1 MMRNR
6 KMEMAALSAMGVLAV
21 GTASSAEKTNMNGA
35 DMVEEITVSA
45 TRSRLPTNLESV
57 PGSVTVLDAT
67 QLREQTQFSNDLGE
81 VLQRTVPGMGLS
93 SGGSYSN
100 AFQTLR
106 GRKPAVFIDG
116 VPATVPLRDGGRDLR
131 LISPS
136 AIGRVDV
143 IRGATAIYGLGAAGG
158 VINYATREA
167 TPGES
172 ELRTSVGMG
181 GSLTHMSDSLNW
193 SVEQSAVAAGDR
205 FSFVGSGYY
214 EAYDSLFGADGKRII
229 PDPQRQGGIADT
241 NTYNYYGKFG
251 FNINDNASIYLSTN
265 AYSNVQDTAYSAGT
279 AGVFGSVATNAI
291 RAEPPGEDKLT
302 KSQTSI
308 LRYVQRGLFHDSELN
323 LSGYYNDYDA
333 RYGFALPPANFPPNG
348 GQTQIESER
357 WGLRSDVY
365 TPLTFSGRTGSLL
378 WGVDYTHDT
387 SVQVLLDGRV
397 YVPELVAKSIAPFVQ
412 LEMPVSDWLNVRG
425 GVRYDD
431 TKISVDTFTTIA
443 SSPTL
448 LGGVTVQGGEVGFD
462 GLVGNIGVV
471 TTPISSGAFE
481 GFSYYAGFSQ
491 GYSIGDFG
499 RALRST
505 SATSVEA
512 FNFKADTVNS
522 WELGMRT
529 DRGGVKTQFAV
540 FYSTSDYGSTY
551 NALTFELTRAPEK
564 LWGAEFSVDADVT
577 DDWQVGASVSWV
589 EGKTQNVTTGKWSK
603 LDNTRIGPVK
613 SVVYID
619 RAIGE
624 TWKVRAQYMN
634 SAAQRRF
641 PNNPA
646 VFGQADVEAYS
657 LLDLS
662 VSGQLGSGILAIA
675 VNNAL
680 NEDYFTPDSW
690 RYANSTYFTKG
701 QGATMR
707 MTYTVTY

>member
-1 MMRNR
+1 MVRNR
-6 KMEMAALSAMGVLAV
+6 TIEIAVASALGVLAA
-21 GTASSAEKTNMNGA
+21 GSACAAET
-35 DMVEEITVSA
+35 VEEVTVSA
-45 TRSRLPTNLESV
+45 TRSRLPANLESV
-57 PGSVTVLDAT
+57 PGSVTILDAA
-67 QLREQTQFSNDLGE
+67 QLQQQTQFSNDLGE
-81 VLQRTVPGMGLS
+81 ILQRTVPGMGLS

-131 LISPS
+131 LVSPS
-136 AIGRVDV
+136 AIGRIDV

-167 TPGES
+167 TPGEH
-172 ELRTSVGMG
+172 EIRTSVGVG
-181 GSLTHMSDSLNW
+181 SSLTHARDSLNW

-205 FSFVGSGYY
+205 FSIVASGHY
-214 EAYDSLFGADGKRII
+214 ETYDSLFDTQGKRII

-241 NTYNYYGKFG
+241 KTYDYFGKLG
-251 FNINDNASIYLSTN
+251 FNITDDASIYLSTN
-265 AYSNVQDTAYSAGT
+265 AYSNIQDTQYIAGT
-279 AGVFGSVATNAI
+279 GVFGSVATVSN
-291 RAEPPGEDKLT
+291 RGEPLGEDKLT
-302 KSQTSI
+302 ESQTTI
-308 LRYVQRGLFHDSELN
+308 LRYVQKGLFLDSELN
-323 LSGYYNDYDA
+323 VSGYYNEYDA
-333 RYGFALPPANFPPNG
+333 RYGFALPPENFPPTG

-357 WGLRSDVY
+357 WGVRSDVY
-365 TPLTFSGRTGSLL
+365 TPLTIGGRTGSVL
-378 WGVDYTHDT
+378 WGVDYTHDE

-397 YVPELVAKSIAPFVQ
+397 YVPELVAKSIAPFFQ
-412 LEMPVSDWLNVRG
+412 LELPVSDWLNVRG

-431 TKISVDTFTTIA
+431 TNIAVNTFTTIA

-462 GLVGNIGVV
+462 GLVGNIGVA
-471 TTPISSGAFE
+471 TSPLASGAFE
-481 GFSYYAGFSQ
+481 GFSFYAGFSQ

-505 SATSVEA
+505 RATSVEV

-529 DRGGVKTQFAV
+529 NRDGVNTQLAL

-551 NALTFELTRAPEK
+551 NALTYELLRAPEK

-577 DDWQVGASVSWV
+577 DDWRMGASVSWV
-589 EGKTQNVTTGKWSK
+589 EGDTQNVTTGAWTK
-603 LDNTRIGPVK
+603 LDTTRIGPIK
-613 SVVYID
+613 SMVYID
-619 RAIGE
+619 HDIGE
-624 TWKVRAQYMN
+624 NWLVRGQFMH
-634 SAAQRRF
+634 SGRQSRF

-646 VFGQADVEAYS
+646 VFGRADVEAYS

-662 VSGQLGSGILAIA
+662 LSGKVGPGTLAIA
-675 VNNAL
+675 INNAL
-680 NEDYFTPDSW
+680 NENYFTPDSW
-690 RYANSTYFTKG
+690 RYANSAYFSQG

-707 MTYTVTY
+707 VTYSVTY

>member
-1 MMRNR
+1 MVRNR
-6 KMEMAALSAMGVLAV
+6 TMEIAALSAMGVLA
-21 GTASSAEKTNMNGA
+21 ASAANSAEKTNTGSDA
-35 DMVEEITVSA
+35 VEEVTVSA
-45 TRSRLPTNLESV
+45 TRSRLPANLESV
-57 PGSVTVLDAT
+57 PGSVTVLDAED
-67 QLREQTQFSNDLGE
+67 LREQTQFSNDLGE

-167 TPGES
+167 TPGEK
-172 ELRTSVGMG
+172 EMRTSVGVG
-181 GSLTHMSDSLNW
+181 GSLTHLSDSLNW

-205 FSFVGSGYY
+205 FSFVGSAYY
-214 EAYDSLFGADGKRII
+214 EAYDSLFAADGKRII

-251 FNINDNASIYLSTN
+251 FNINDDASLYLSTN
-265 AYSNVQDTAYSAGT
+265 AYSNVQDTDYIAGPI
-279 AGVFGSVATNAI
+279 GVFGSVPTNSI
-291 RAEPPGEDKLT
+291 RSEPPGEDKLT
-302 KSQTSI
+302 TSQTTI

-323 LSGYYNDYDA
+323 LSGYYNEYDA

-365 TPLTFSGRTGSLL
+365 TPLTFGGRTGSLL
-378 WGVDYTHDT
+378 WGVDYTHDE

-412 LEMPVSDWLNVRG
+412 LEMPVNDWLNVRG
-425 GVRYDD
+425 GIRYDD
-431 TKISVDTFTTIA
+431 TKISVNTFTTIA

-505 SATSVEA
+505 NATSIDV

-551 NALTFELTRAPEK
+551 NALTFELTRAPER
-564 LWGAEFSVDADVT
+564 LWGAEFSVDAEVSDE
-577 DDWQVGASVSWV
+577 WQLGASVSWV
-589 EGKTQNVTTGKWSK
+589 DGKTQTVTTGRWSK
-603 LDNTRIGPVK
+603 LDTTRIGPVK
-613 SVVYID
+613 STVYID
-619 RAIGE
+619 RALGE
-624 TWKVRAQYMN
+624 TWKVRGQFMH
-634 SAAQRRF
+634 SARQSRF

-662 VSGQLGSGILAIA
+662 VSGQFGPGVLAVA

-680 NEDYFTPDSW
+680 NEEYYTPDSW
-690 RYANSTYFTKG
+690 RYANSAYFSQG

>member
-1 MMRNR
+1 MVRN
-6 KMEMAALSAMGVLAV
+6 KTIEIAVSSALVLAA
-21 GTASSAEKTNMNGA
+21 GSAYAAET
-35 DMVEEITVSA
+35 VEEVTVSA
-45 TRSRLPTNLESV
+45 TRSRLPANLESV
-57 PGSVTVLDAT
+57 PGSVTILDAA
-67 QLREQTQFSNDLGE
+67 QLQKQTQFSNDLGE
-81 VLQRTVPGMGLS
+81 ILQRTVPGMGLS

-131 LISPS
+131 LVSPS

-167 TPGES
+167 TPGER
-172 ELRTSVGMG
+172 EMRTSVGMAS
-181 GSLTHMSDSLNW
+181 SLTHASDSLNW

-205 FSFVGSGYY
+205 FSIVASGHY
-214 EAYDSLFGADGKRII
+214 EVYDSLFDAKGKRII

-241 NTYNYYGKFG
+241 KTYDYFGKLG
-251 FNINDNASIYLSTN
+251 FNITDDASIYLSTN
-265 AYSNVQDTAYSAGT
+265 AYSNIQDTQYIAGT
-279 AGVFGSVATNAI
+279 GVFGSVATVSN
-291 RAEPPGEDKLT
+291 RGEPLGEDKLT
-302 KSQTSI
+302 DSQTTI
-308 LRYVQRGLFHDSELN
+308 LRYVQKGLFLDSELN
-323 LSGYYNDYDA
+323 VSGYYNEYDA
-333 RYGFALPPANFPPNG
+333 RYGFALPPENFPPTG

-357 WGLRSDVY
+357 WGVRSDVY
-365 TPLTFSGRTGSLL
+365 TPLTIGGRTGSVL

-397 YVPELVAKSIAPFVQ
+397 YVPELVAKSIAPFFQ
-412 LEMPVSDWLNVRG
+412 LELPVSDWLNVRG

-431 TKISVDTFTTIA
+431 TKISVNTFTTIA

-462 GLVGNIGVV
+462 GLVGNIGVA
-471 TTPISSGAFE
+471 TSPIADGTFE
-481 GFSYYAGFSQ
+481 GFSFYAGFSQ

-505 SATSVEA
+505 RAPSVDV

-529 DRGGVKTQFAV
+529 NRDGVNTQLAL

-551 NALTFELTRAPEK
+551 NALTYELLRAPEK

-577 DDWQVGASVSWV
+577 DDWRMGASISWV
-589 EGKTQNVTTGKWSK
+589 EGDTQNVTTGAWTK
-603 LDNTRIGPVK
+603 LDTTRIGPIK
-613 SVVYID
+613 SMVYID
-619 RAIGE
+619 HDIGE
-624 TWKVRAQYMN
+624 NWQVRGQFMH
-634 SAAQRRF
+634 SARQARF

-646 VFGQADVEAYS
+646 VFGRADVEAYS

-662 VSGQLGSGILAIA
+662 LSGKVGPGTLAIA
-675 VNNAL
+675 INNAL
-680 NEDYFTPDSW
+680 NEYYFTPDSW
-690 RYANSTYFTKG
+690 RYANSAYFSQG

-707 MTYTVTY
+707 VTYSVTY